1 VLPLTRVDNQAQ
13 DWVRAIRLHLEDR
26 EASATL
32 GDALQ
37 STVRAQWLL
46 EGERLEAWRRAWLPD

>member
-1 VLPLTRVDNQAQ
+1 VNNATQ
-13 DWVRAIRLHLEDR
+13 DWIQAIRMHLEDR
-26 EASATL
+26 DASAAL

-46 EGERLEAWRRAWLPD
+46 EGERLDAWQRAWLAD